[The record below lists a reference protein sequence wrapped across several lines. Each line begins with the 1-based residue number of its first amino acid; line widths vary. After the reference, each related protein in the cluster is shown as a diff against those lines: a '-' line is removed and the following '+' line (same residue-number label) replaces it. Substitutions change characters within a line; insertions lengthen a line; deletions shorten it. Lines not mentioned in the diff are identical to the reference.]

1 MTIQKYANL
10 NTLIAVLSLC
20 IIIAYFNKEFGKA
33 QQPKN
38 PILVNFYGLFSDTQ
52 KIIIF
57 GHPNMKKPG

>member
-52 KIIIF
+52 QK
-57 GHPNMKKPG
+57 